1 MPPKNGGSY
10 RFGVVVVEEAN
21 FHVVRERFGPAVLGA
36 VALDLPHL

>member
-1 MPPKNGGSY
+1 MTPKNRCSY

-21 FHVVRERFGPAVLGA
+21 VHVVGERFGPAVLGA